1 MPSVELERLLH
12 PVQAILFDLDG
23 TLIAAHPRDMTRLAQ
38 KLGLLKPIAPGGDV
52 ARLLR
57 RLVLWSEIPSNYAL
71 ALLERL
77 GLNSEEN
84 RLINRL
90 RGLKGVSTPK
100 RSELVAGAREM
111 LVALQGRY
119 RLGVVTS
126 RCRRTANN
134 LLRQHQVDHYF
145 AAIATREDTWLLKPH
160 PAPVRYAAKLLG
172 VDPSACAMVG
182 DTPMDMQAAK
192 GAGAIAIG
200 VLTGFGEE
208 DDLRRAGADII
219 LPSVAA
225 LA

>member
-23 TLIAAHPRDMTRLAQ
+23 TLIAAHPRDMTRPAQ
-38 KLGLLKPIAPGGDV
+38 KLGFLKPIAPGGDV

-57 RLVLWSEIPSNYAL
+57 HLILWSEIPSNYLL
-71 ALLERL
+71 ACGERL
-77 GLNSEEN
+77 GLDSENN
-84 RLINRL
+84 RLINWL
-90 RGLKGVSTPK
+90 RHLKGVSVPK
-100 RSELVAGAREM
+100 RSELVTGARET
-111 LVALQGRY
+111 LDALQGRY

-134 LLRQHQVDHYF
+134 LLRQHQIDPYF

-172 VDPSACAMVG
+172 VSPSACAMVG
-182 DTPMDMQAAK
+182 DTPMDMRAAK

-208 DDLRRAGADII
+208 DDLRRAGADIV
-219 LPSVAA
+219 LPNVTT
-225 LA
+225 LG